1 MERRATLKSGNY
13 ILSCMYIRYRE
24 LSTYRLVVDG
34 GCHGLEPFQKFIK
47 GAIRGTRDAQ
57 VTTLVRYSSVEKHR
71 RMFLM
76 MDDQATELVCFF
88 IQESLR
94 E

>member
-1 MERRATLKSGNY
+1 MERRATLKSGIY

-47 GAIRGTRDAQ
+47 GAIRGTGDAQ
-57 VTTLVRYSSVEKHR
+57 VMTFV
-71 RMFLM
+71 
-76 MDDQATELVCFF
+76 
-88 IQESLR
+88 
-94 E
+94 